1 MVPKRKLQLE
11 TQVLY
16 FTAPRRVS
24 VQAETVPPPAFG
36 QVLVQ
41 SLISAVS
48 PGTEML
54 IYRGQAPEDLPKDET
69 IAALAGGF
77 TFPLKYGYAVVGRV
91 VALGRGV
98 APDWQNRL
106 VFAFQPHQSR
116 FLATPDSL
124 LPLPDGLAPEDAVFF
139 PNMET
144 AVTFLLDGQPLAGE
158 QVAVFG
164 QGIVGLLLTA
174 LLARWPLASLVTLD
188 LHPRRRLL
196 SESLGAHASL
206 DPGGSDT
213 HQQLMAHLQ
222 GGGPYPGADLTYEIS
237 GNPEALG
244 QAIAATGFNG
254 RVVIG
259 SWYGRK
265 MTHLALGG
273 RFHRSRVQLISS
285 QVSSIPPGLCGRWN
299 KSRRY
304 QVTWRLLQEVQ
315 PARFITHRF
324 PMAQASQAYQL
335 MDRNPAEVVQVILT
349 Y

>member
-1 MVPKRKLQLE
+1 MESQA
-11 TQVLY
+11 LY

-24 VQAETVPPPAFG
+24 VRAETVPPPAFG
-36 QVLVQ
+36 QLLVQ
-41 SLISAVS
+41 TLISAIS
-48 PGTEML
+48 PGTELL
-54 IYRGQAPEDLPKDET
+54 IYRGLAPEGLPKDET
-69 IAALAGGF
+69 IAALGGGF
-77 TFPLKYGYAVVGRV
+77 DFPLKYGYAVVGRV
-91 VALGRGV
+91 IKLGRGV
-98 APDWQNRL
+98 APDWQGKL
-106 VFAFQPHQSR
+106 VFAFHPHESH
-116 FLATPDSL
+116 FLATPDEL
-124 LPLPDGLAPEDAVFF
+124 LILAPDLEPEDAVFF

-144 AVTFLLDGQPLAGE
+144 AVTFLLDGQPLVGE

-196 SESLGAHASL
+196 SESLGAHLSL
-206 DPGGSDT
+206 DPGAPDT
-213 HQQLMAHLQ
+213 PARLRSHLQ
-222 GGGPYPGADLTYEIS
+222 GPGPYPGADLTYEIS
-237 GNPEALG
+237 GNPKALD

-265 MTHLALGG
+265 KTELDLGG
-273 RFHRSRVQLISS
+273 RFHRSRVQLIGS
-285 QVSSIPPGLCGRWN
+285 QVSSIPPGLSGRWN

-304 QVTWRLLQEVQ
+304 QVTWRMLQEVK

-324 PMAQASQAYQL
+324 PITRAAQAYEL
-335 MDRNPAEVVQVILT
+335 LDRNPADVVQVVLT